1 MTAIARAHSADPNP
15 TRPWLTAGTF
25 LTALLVAA
33 VYVGQALAA
42 PASIGAEALA
52 RLQGKTILL
61 AGATGKNGHH
71 VLEQLHALGLD
82 VRAMSRDVEDAKE
95 EFGAQYNWVEADV
108 TKPETLAGAMENV
121 DIVVSAV
128 ATAMPFGG
136 NRSEKVDYEG
146 TVNLSRAA
154 KAAGAT
160 RFVIITS
167 SSSGVKDH
175 FLNTIGGNVLIWK
188 GKAEQ
193 VLVDSGLEY
202 VVVGPAG
209 IDDSPGG
216 EQAIALIPRSEY
228 QRGMVI
234 GRDDLATVVIAAA
247 GHPDATNRVFTATN
261 KEGPASDAWLASFR
275 SLPTELNLP
284 TE

>member
-1 MTAIARAHSADPNP
+1 MA
-15 TRPWLTAGTF
+15 
-25 LTALLVAA
+25 ALP
-33 VYVGQALAA
+33 VGQALTA
-42 PASIGAEALA
+42 PASIGEQALA
-52 RLQGKTILL
+52 NLQGKTILL

-71 VLEQLHALGLD
+71 VLEQLHALGLN
-82 VRAMSRDVEDAKE
+82 VRAMSRDVEDARE
-95 EFGAQYNWVEADV
+95 EFGAQYNWVEGDV
-108 TKPETLAGAMENV
+108 TKPETLVAAADGV
-121 DIVVSAV
+121 DIVISAV

-146 TVNLSRAA
+146 TINLSTAA
-154 KAAGAT
+154 KAQGAT

-167 SSSGVKDH
+167 SVSGTKDH

-228 QRGMVI
+228 QSGMVI

-247 GHPDATNRVFTATN
+247 GHPDAANRVFTATN
-261 KEGPASDAWLASFR
+261 KEGAASDAWLDSFKT
-275 SLPTELNLP
+275 LPTELNLP
-284 TE
+284 SNE